1 VIDEFVD
8 QDGKVYS
15 SLAVTCMV
23 EDSDG
28 SVWLGSDEGVFIIR
42 RPVDMLN
49 SGTTVEH
56 VKVSRNDGSGYA
68 DYLLDGIKIS
78 SISIDASGR
87 KWISTTSDGIYL
99 VARDGREIVEHFT
112 TGNSDIPTDEINVVL
127 CSDID
132 NTVYAGTRYGVS
144 CYGADFAPVADDF
157 FNVTVYP
164 NPVRPDYSG
173 PVTIEGLSERSL
185 VKIGDASGNIFF
197 QGRPEGGMLTWNCCD
212 RSGKR
217 VTSGVYYVFAS
228 SSDGSEGVV
237 TKIMVIN

>member
-1 VIDEFVD
+1 
-8 QDGKVYS
+8 
-15 SLAVTCMV
+15 M
-23 EDSDG
+23 
-28 SVWLGSDEGVFIIR
+28 
-42 RPVDMLN
+42 
-49 SGTTVEH
+49 
-56 VKVSRNDGSGYA
+56 
-68 DYLLDGIKIS
+68 
-78 SISIDASGR
+78 
-87 KWISTTSDGIYL
+87 
-99 VARDGREIVEHFT
+99 
-112 TGNSDIPTDEINVVL
+112 L

-132 NTVYAGTRYGVS
+132 NPVYAGTRYGVS